1 VSKIPLEDDF
11 NDIIAKAQH
20 GLSLSDDELARR
32 AGVAAQEVTK
42 ARRGEFDETTVR
54 KLASALNLNAD
65 ALVAIGEKAWY
76 PKDIGKVVGLAC
88 FSTAYDDMR
97 VNSYFIWDPETDN
110 GACLDTGADASPMIQ
125 FAADREIRIQMV
137 LLTHTHSDHIADL
150 ERLTA
155 ETGAKAFASKL
166 EAIPGVETF
175 EPGENIRVGKLVI
188 ETRATSGHSRGG
200 ITYVVEGLARR
211 IAVVG
216 DAIFAGSMGGG
227 MVSYEDALRNN
238 CEHILTLPED
248 TILCPGHGPLTTVGE
263 EKEHNPFFA
272 SLYCAVPRS

>member
-1 VSKIPLEDDF
+1 MNRIPLEDDF

-32 AGVAAQEVTK
+32 AGLATQEVTK
-42 ARRGEFDETTVR
+42 VRRGEFDEPIVR
-54 KLASALNLNAD
+54 KLASPLNLSAD
-65 ALVAIGEKAWY
+65 ALVTIGRKAWY
-76 PKDIGKVVGLAC
+76 PNPIGNVVGLAC
-88 FSTAYDDMR
+88 FNTAYDDIR

-110 GACLDTGADASPMIQ
+110 GACLDTGTNASAMIK

-150 ERLTA
+150 GRLTA
-155 ETGAKAFASKL
+155 ETDAKAFASKL

-175 EPGENIRVGKLVI
+175 TPGENIRIGKLVLG
-188 ETRATSGHSRGG
+188 TRLTSGHSPGG

-211 IAVVG
+211 VAVVG
-216 DAIFAGSMGGG
+216 DALFAGSMGAG

-272 SLYCAVPRS
+272 SFYCAVV

>member
-1 VSKIPLEDDF
+1 MSKIPLEDDF

-110 GACLDTGADASPMIQ
+110 GAAPSRRSARKRNTIHSSP
-125 FAADREIRIQMV
+125 RI
-137 LLTHTHSDHIADL
+137 IA
-150 ERLTA
+150 R
-155 ETGAKAFASKL
+155 
-166 EAIPGVETF
+166 
-175 EPGENIRVGKLVI
+175 
-188 ETRATSGHSRGG
+188 
-200 ITYVVEGLARR
+200 
-211 IAVVG
+211 
-216 DAIFAGSMGGG
+216 
-227 MVSYEDALRNN
+227 
-238 CEHILTLPED
+238 
-248 TILCPGHGPLTTVGE
+248 
-263 EKEHNPFFA
+263 
-272 SLYCAVPRS
+272 